1 MRMEEMRLDGNAAG
15 GMLADLF
22 AMDATG
28 ASATCAGCGR
38 IAPIGALPEYGQEM
52 GVVLRCASCDTA
64 VLRIARTP
72 GRLHVDFSGVS
83 LLMIPV

>member
-1 MRMEEMRLDGNAAG
+1 MEEMRLDGNAAG

-28 ASATCAGCGR
+28 ASATCAGCGSV
-38 IAPIGALPEYGQEM
+38 APLGALPEYGQEM

-72 GRLHVDFSGVS
+72 GRLHFSGVS

>member
-1 MRMEEMRLDGNAAG
+1 
-15 GMLADLF
+15 MLAELF
-22 AMDATG
+22 ATDATG

-38 IAPIGALPEYGQEM
+38 IAPLGALREYGQGM

-72 GRLHVDFSGVS
+72 GRCMWTSSGVS
-83 LLMIPV
+83 FLMIPVGQ